1 MIAVFVLGIE
11 IKAVFVLGLEI
22 IAVFV
27 LGLEIIAVFVL
38 GLEIIAVFVQSLPR
52 VVGPYTLCNLCQ
64 YLKSTFVLN
73 WFHFY
78 KILPV

>member
-27 LGLEIIAVFVL
+27 LGLEIIAIFVPVNL
-38 GLEIIAVFVQSLPR
+38 CIAVVA
-52 VVGPYTLCNLCQ
+52 
-64 YLKSTFVLN
+64 
-73 WFHFY
+73 
-78 KILPV
+78 ILDFRSA

>member
-11 IKAVFVLGLEI
+11 IK
-22 IAVFV
+22 AVFV

-64 YLKSTFVLN
+64 YLKSS
-73 WFHFY
+73 
-78 KILPV
+78 LPLY